1 MIDLVF
7 SLIDRLIQLV
17 EHHQKVQKDM
27 FADFVEPVFSEFEKV
42 NSQYLESFRK
52 YREMVRSSEKL
63 DNSHPIF
70 SVVEDEILMTS
81 AQRVKLE
88 ELSKFSDDPLYGAFI
103 SSIQYYMT
111 GNIESAEFFI
121 GFDEIPEDEPMQSNV
136 FRFSFLQGLGKI
148 AASVNSEADK
158 KQLALESLQHLIS
171 SLNKRYL
178 KVSREYA
185 ELKKRLITPK

>member
-27 FADFVEPVFSEFEKV
+27 FEDFVEPIFSEFEKV
-42 NSQYLESFRK
+42 NNQYLESFRK

-88 ELSKFSDDPLYGAFI
+88 ELSRFSDDPLYGAFI

-121 GFDEIPEDEPMQSNV
+121 GFDKIPDDQEVQSNI
-136 FRFSFLQGLGKI
+136 FRSSFLQGLGEI
-148 AASVNSEADK
+148 AASASSESDK
-158 KQLALESLQHLIS
+158 KQLALESLRYLIS